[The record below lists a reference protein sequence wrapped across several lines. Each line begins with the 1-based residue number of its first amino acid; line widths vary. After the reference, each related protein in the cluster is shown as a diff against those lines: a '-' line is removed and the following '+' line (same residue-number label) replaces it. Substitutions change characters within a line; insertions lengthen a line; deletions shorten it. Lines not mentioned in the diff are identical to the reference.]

1 MSQETTEQEPN
12 DSDTHEADVAR
23 DDPTVESAAGSS
35 DGAAGEKSSDTDTA
49 AAPRR
54 RERPPRPPRDSI
66 RGVLR
71 NRAFSRLW
79 LAQALSQ
86 TASNMI
92 NFALLV
98 RVRNIV
104 EIHDLNQANTAISLV
119 IIAFSLPSILFGPV
133 AGVMADRMNRRRL
146 MAGTNVLRCIAVV
159 LFLVIRPGWHVETIL
174 LAHYLVTF
182 LFGIGGQFFAPAQG
196 ASIPSLVPRSQL
208 ISANALFNLTNAMA
222 QLLGLATL
230 GPLLVKLF
238 GVDVVFLITIVLFA
252 ICAGLVMTL
261 PSMESAQRPK
271 DHVTAA
277 PMKRLSADIKEGLV
291 FILQDSFLMRAIVYL
306 TLAATTFLM
315 VATLG
320 PDFITSQIGLPKED
334 FLYIIAPAGIGI
346 VAGVL
351 TVGRVVKM
359 YSRAAVIDWALT
371 MAGVMLFLMAI
382 SPKVLNLVWTGGGA
396 PQKVLV
402 GVAATFAALL
412 GLCNAF
418 ILVPANTMLQEH
430 SHEHVRARVYATFFM
445 ISNAFSFIPI
455 FFAAAFADLFGV
467 VQVLVTVA
475 LIIGTI
481 GFTSMVQTK
490 TAEAARWRRLR
501 TRHREGPES
510 IQFEGRRR

>member
-1 MSQETTEQEPN
+1 MTDEAKPIELEPAGAEPEVGEST
-12 DSDTHEADVAR
+12 SDTVG
-23 DDPTVESAAGSS
+23 TS
-35 DGAAGEKSSDTDTA
+35 KSTRT
-49 AAPRR
+49 
-54 RERPPRPPRDSI
+54 RPAKDSI

-71 NRAFSRLW
+71 NRAFLRLW
-79 LAQALSQ
+79 LAQAISQ

-119 IIAFSLPSILFGPV
+119 IISFSLPAILFGPI
-133 AGVMADRMNRRRL
+133 AGVMADRINRRTL
-146 MAGTNVLRCIAVV
+146 MAATNILRCIAV
-159 LFLVIRPGWHVETIL
+159 LCFLLIRPDWHVQTIL
-174 LAHYLVTF
+174 IAHYLVTF

-196 ASIPSLVPRSQL
+196 ASIPALVPRSQL

-230 GPLLVKLF
+230 GPLLIKLF
-238 GVDVVFLITIVLFA
+238 GVDYVFGLTILLFL

-261 PSMESAQRPK
+261 PSMQMSLRPT
-271 DHVTAA
+271 DHVTTA
-277 PMKRLSADIKEGLV
+277 PLKRLWVDIKEGLV
-291 FILQDSFLMRAIVYL
+291 FILQDSFLMRSIVYL

-320 PDFITSQIGLPKED
+320 PDFITSEIGLPKED

-346 VAGVL
+346 VLGVA
-351 TVGRVVKM
+351 TVGRVVKAF
-359 YSRAAVIDWALT
+359 SRSAVIDWALT
-371 MAGVMLFLMAI
+371 LAGVMLFCMAVT
-382 SPKVLNLVWTGGGA
+382 PKVLNLAWTGGNA
-396 PQKVLV
+396 PQRVLIV
-402 GVAATFAALL
+402 VTAGFAALL

-467 VQVLVTVA
+467 VQILMIVSVL
-475 LIIGTI
+475 IGAI
-481 GFTSMVQTK
+481 GFSSLVQSK
-490 TAEAARWRRLR
+490 AAENARWRRLR

-510 IQFEGRRR
+510 ISLEVRR

>member
-1 MSQETTEQEPN
+1 MLNEEQQTI
-12 DSDTHEADVAR
+12 STSAR
-23 DDPTVESAAGSS
+23 PLPAHPV
-35 DGAAGEKSSDTDTA
+35 K
-49 AAPRR
+49 
-54 RERPPRPPRDSI
+54 DSI

-71 NRAFSRLW
+71 NRAFLRLW
-79 LAQALSQ
+79 LAQAISQ

-98 RVRNIV
+98 RVRSIF
-104 EIHDLNQANTAISLV
+104 EIHDLRQANTAISLV
-119 IIAFSLPSILFGPV
+119 IISFSLPAILFGPV
-133 AGVMADRMNRRRL
+133 AGVMADRVNRRRL
-146 MAGTNVLRCIAVV
+146 MAATNLLRAFAVLC
-159 LFLVIRPGWHVETIL
+159 FLLIQPEWHVQTIL
-174 LAHYLVTF
+174 VATYLVTF

-196 ASIPSLVPRSQL
+196 ASIPTLVPRSQL

-222 QLLGLATL
+222 QLLGLATI

-238 GVDVVFLITIVLFA
+238 GVDTVFALSVGLFL

-261 PSMESAQRPK
+261 PSMPPIMRPL

-277 PMKRLSADIKEGLV
+277 PMKRLWSDIKEGLV
-291 FILQDSFLMRAIVYL
+291 YILQDAFLMRAIVYL

-320 PDFITSQIGLPKED
+320 PAFITSEIGLPNED

-346 VAGVL
+346 VLGVL
-351 TVGRVVKM
+351 LVGRVVKA
-359 YSRAAVIDWALT
+359 YSRSAVIDWSLT
-371 MAGVMLFLMAI
+371 MAGVMLFLLAI
-382 SPKVLNLVWTGGGA
+382 SPKFLDLIWPGGGA
-396 PQKVLV
+396 PQRVLIIV
-402 GVAATFAALL
+402 TGGFAALL

-430 SHEHVRARVYATFFM
+430 SQEHVRARVYATFYM

-467 VQVLVTVA
+467 VTILVVVA
-475 LIIGTI
+475 AIIGTI
-481 GFTSMVQTK
+481 GFSSVVRSK
-490 TAEAARWRRLR
+490 TAEHARWRRLR

-510 IQFEGRRR
+510 ISFNSRKR